1 MGALRRVRAVMG
13 KELAVLL
20 RDRFYLLMA
29 IGFPL
34 VTMLL
39 MGYGM
44 NYDVRN
50 VPLGIADLDETADS
64 RALTAAF
71 TASGYFRLVTV
82 TRRPRTL
89 DDEMAAGRIRA
100 AIEIP
105 SGLARALAAGAR
117 TGRAAGS
124 GAAVLVAVDGSFPL
138 RADIARGYAEAIV
151 ARFNQ
156 DRLAAAILRVPTGAA
171 VPSLTVESR
180 IWFNP
185 TLDSNNFIIPGLLV
199 INLLMWPPILTSLT
213 VTREKES
220 GAILNVQ
227 TAPIAGWEYMLGKL
241 IPYAG
246 ISFLSYWLLLACAV
260 GLFHVRMLGSLVAL
274 SLGALLFVTATAAIG
289 LVISVLVRTQV
300 AALLATVVVVMVP
313 GMEYSGFSEPIGT
326 LDASGRLMSHL
337 FPAADFMFL
346 ARGVFLKGFGL
357 AAAADSLLRL
367 AAYAAAAV
375 LAATL
380 AFRKRRRR

>member
-1 MGALRRVRAVMG
+1 MGSLRRVRAVMH

-50 VPLGIADLDETADS
+50 VPLGIADLDGTADS

-105 SGLARALAAGAR
+105 SGMARALAAGR
-117 TGRAAGS
+117 V
-124 GAAVLVAVDGSFPL
+124 AAVLVAVDGSFPL

-156 DRLAAAILRVPTGAA
+156 DRLATAVLRVPTEAA

-185 TLDSNNFIIPGLLV
+185 TLDSNNFIVPGLLV
-199 INLLMWPPILTSLT
+199 INLLMWPPVLTSLT

-274 SLGALLFVTATAAIG
+274 SLGALLFVTATGAIG

-313 GMEYSGFSEPIGT
+313 GMEYSGFAEPIST
-326 LDASGRLMSHL
+326 LDASGRLMSHF

-357 AAAADSLLRL
+357 AASADSLMRL

-380 AFRKRRRR
+380 AFRKRRKR

>member
-1 MGALRRVRAVMG
+1 MGALRRVRAVMQ
-13 KELAVLL
+13 KELAVLR

-29 IGFPL
+29 VGFPL

-50 VPLGIADLDETADS
+50 VPLGIADLDGTAES

-71 TASGYFRLVTV
+71 TASGYFRLVTA
-82 TRRPRTL
+82 TRNPRTL

-100 AIEIP
+100 AMEIP
-105 SGLARALAAGAR
+105 SGLGRALAAG
-117 TGRAAGS
+117 RA
-124 GAAVLVAVDGSFPL
+124 AAVLLAVDGSLPL
-138 RADIARGYAEAIV
+138 RADISRGYAAAIV

-156 DRLAAAILRVPTGAA
+156 DRLAAAALRLPAAAA

-185 TLDSNNFIIPGLLV
+185 TLDSNNFMVPGLLV

-227 TAPIAGWEYMLGKL
+227 TAPIAGWEYVLGKL
-241 IPYAG
+241 VPYAG
-246 ISFLSYWLLLACAV
+246 ISYLTYWLLLACAV
-260 GLFHVRMLGSLVAL
+260 WLFHVRMLGSLVAL
-274 SLGALLFVTATAAIG
+274 SLGALLFVIATAAIG
-289 LVISVLVRTQV
+289 LVVSVLVRTQV
-300 AALLATVVVVMVP
+300 AALVATVVVVMVP

-326 LDASGRLMSHL
+326 LDASGRVMSHL
-337 FPAADFMFL
+337 FPVADFMFL
-346 ARGVFLKGFGL
+346 VRGVFLKGFGL
-357 AAAADSLLRL
+357 AAGADSLLRL
-367 AAYAAAAV
+367 AGYAGAAV
-375 LAATL
+375 LVATL
-380 AFRKRRRR
+380 AFPKRRKR

>member
-1 MGALRRVRAVMG
+1 MGALRRVRAVMR
-13 KELAVLL
+13 KELAVLR

-82 TRRPRTL
+82 THRPRTL

-105 SGLARALAAGAR
+105 SGLARALAAGR
-117 TGRAAGS
+117 

-367 AAYAAAAV
+367 TAYAAVAV

>member
-1 MGALRRVRAVMG
+1 MGALRRVRAVMW

-50 VPLGIADLDETADS
+50 VPLGIADLDGTADS
-64 RALTAAF
+64 RALTTAF

-82 TRRPRTL
+82 TRRPGTL

-105 SGLARALAAGAR
+105 SGLARTLSAGR
-117 TGRAAGS
+117 V
-124 GAAVLVAVDGSFPL
+124 AAVLVAVDGSFPL

-156 DRLAAAILRVPTGAA
+156 DRLAAAVLRAPTAA
-171 VPSLTVESR
+171 TVPSLTVESR

-185 TLDSNNFIIPGLLV
+185 TLDSNNFIVPGLLV
-199 INLLMWPPILTSLT
+199 INLLMWPPVLTSLT

-289 LVISVLVRTQV
+289 LVVSVLVRTQV

-313 GMEYSGFSEPIGT
+313 GMEYSGFAEPIGT
-326 LDASGRLMSHL
+326 LDASGRLMSHF
-337 FPAADFMFL
+337 FPVADFMFL

-357 AAAADSLLRL
+357 GASADTLLRL

>member
-1 MGALRRVRAVMG
+1 MGALRRVRAVMR
-13 KELAVLL
+13 KELAVLR

-105 SGLARALAAGAR
+105 SGLARALAAR
-117 TGRAAGS
+117 R
-124 GAAVLVAVDGSFPL
+124 GAAVMVAVDGSFPL

>member
-1 MGALRRVRAVMG
+1 MGALRRVRAVMR

-105 SGLARALAAGAR
+105 SGLARTLAAGR
-117 TGRAAGS
+117 

-156 DRLAAAILRVPTGAA
+156 DRLAAAILRVPAGAA

-241 IPYAG
+241 
-246 ISFLSYWLLLACAV
+246 
-260 GLFHVRMLGSLVAL
+260 
-274 SLGALLFVTATAAIG
+274 
-289 LVISVLVRTQV
+289 
-300 AALLATVVVVMVP
+300 
-313 GMEYSGFSEPIGT
+313 
-326 LDASGRLMSHL
+326 
-337 FPAADFMFL
+337 
-346 ARGVFLKGFGL
+346 
-357 AAAADSLLRL
+357 
-367 AAYAAAAV
+367 
-375 LAATL
+375 
-380 AFRKRRRR
+380 